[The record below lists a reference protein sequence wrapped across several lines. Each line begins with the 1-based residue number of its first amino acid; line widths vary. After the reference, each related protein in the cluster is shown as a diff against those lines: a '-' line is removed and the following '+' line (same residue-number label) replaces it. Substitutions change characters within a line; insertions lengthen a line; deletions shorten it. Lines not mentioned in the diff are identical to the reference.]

1 MSELFPSP
9 LRPRLGYSIVRV
21 TLAIYWIGHMGN
33 WGVFDWMTY
42 GALAIGA
49 MILAAETGLS
59 QSPSIIQRLPN
70 FFRHPFWGLA
80 PLCLVLV
87 ATGMFGARAAGLIG
101 EDRPSSASIVN
112 TPAPDRSKVFL
123 QLWGI
128 LKPFTYQV
136 TVDASQLEQFK
147 DKYRLILVVR
157 SSFSDVDRMTDE
169 YLETSDLYTIEESLM
184 TLAHSSS
191 NRLRFLIDGPT
202 VIEYNV
208 AILPD
213 HVSEKEV
220 TTLNSI
226 DHLGGKII
234 ASASQI
240 IVRQTTVK
248 RSPFCS
254 VINC

>member
-1 MSELFPSP
+1 
-9 LRPRLGYSIVRV
+9 
-21 TLAIYWIGHMGN
+21 MGN

-42 GALAIGA
+42 GALTIGA
-49 MILAAETGLS
+49 LILAAETGLS
-59 QSPSIIQRLPN
+59 QSPSLMRMLPS
-70 FFRHPFWGLA
+70 FFRHPLWGVA
-80 PLCLVLV
+80 PLCFVLI

-101 EDRPSSASIVN
+101 EDKPSSAAIVD
-112 TPAPDRSKVFL
+112 TPVPDRSKVFL
-123 QLWGI
+123 QLWGV

-136 TVDASQLEQFK
+136 TIDASQLGQFK

-169 YLETSDLYTIEESLM
+169 YLETSDLYTIEDSLM
-184 TLAHSSS
+184 TLAHPSS
-191 NRLRFLIDGPT
+191 NKLRFLVEGPN
-202 VIEYNV
+202 VVEYNV

-226 DHLGGKII
+226 EHLGGKII

-240 IVRQTTVK
+240 IIHQTTVK